1 MYYVGCPFDNGSAAK
16 PLRTNEFIIGDFVA
30 FRHKR
35 SRIADCGL
43 RIAGRS
49 IRNPKWSWL
58 WLCVMLM
65 VTATAWAEKPAW
77 VLRGGSAEVSDAR
90 VMQGFGVAGATED
103 VERDWMR
110 AKDGARAEIVRQIRV
125 QIDAVVEDTLSE
137 RGGKMASATTMVT
150 RSSVDMVLEGIQ
162 IAEQWYDAKEKVYYA
177 LAVLDR
183 MEAGRR
189 LTKQITE
196 ADRAAHAYWDGAE
209 TDCSEGR
216 WVAALRG
223 RFRAE
228 EERSRAL
235 SLERIRSVVWKGGA
249 SDLEVG
255 GPTAA
260 PLSMA
265 QMERTLGR
273 MVSELKLSAA
283 SGDGQQMTWGAVLAE
298 PLVAEAVW
306 RSEDGER
313 PVEGVSVRFGFER
326 SSGTLDSLGVTD
338 ARGQAACNVHRVSG
352 EMETAR
358 VVARVD
364 TTVLGAEF
372 THPNTGRWLAQ
383 LAEVRT
389 VFTLQRKLR
398 RLFVAMD
405 ETVLGEATGEKM
417 VESLLKERISQWGKV
432 AIAEDRTSAE
442 WILEGQAA
450 VRAGQHTT
458 GIHSCYATVTVR
470 LFEVQSRTE
479 LFKKRL
485 DGVKG
490 FHIDQREA
498 GRRALEKAGAR
509 IAKDVVSV
517 LEGL

>member
-1 MYYVGCPFDNGSAAK
+1 MQKKCLF
-16 PLRTNEFIIGDFVA
+16 
-30 FRHKR
+30 
-35 SRIADCGL
+35 
-43 RIAGRS
+43 
-49 IRNPKWSWL
+49 
-58 WLCVMLM
+58 LCVILM
-65 VTATAWAEKPAW
+65 VTTTARAEQPEW
-77 VLRGGSAEVSDAR
+77 VKRGARAEVSDAR
-90 VMQGFGVAGATED
+90 FMQGFGVAGFTGD

-125 QIDAVVEDTLSE
+125 QIDAVAADTLSE
-137 RGGKMASATTMVT
+137 REGEVSSATTMVT
-150 RSSVDMVLEGIQ
+150 RSSVDMVLEGIR
-162 IAEQWYDAKEKVYYA
+162 IAEQWYDAKKKVYYA

-189 LTKQITE
+189 LTKQME
-196 ADRAAHAYWDGAE
+196 AADRAAHAYWDGAE
-209 TDCSEGR
+209 SDRSEGR

-223 RFRAE
+223 GFRAE

-235 SLERIRSVVWKGGA
+235 SLERIRSVVWKDGA
-249 SDLEVG
+249 SNLEVG
-255 GPTAA
+255 EPTAD

-265 QMERTLGR
+265 EMERTLGR
-273 MVSELKLSAA
+273 MVSELKLRAA
-283 SGDGQQMTWGAVLAE
+283 SGDGQQMTWGAALTE
-298 PLVAEAVW
+298 PLVVEAIW

-313 PVEGVSVRFGFER
+313 PVEGVPVRFGFER
-326 SSGTLDSLGVTD
+326 GSGALDSVGVTD
-338 ARGQAACNVHRVSG
+338 ARGRAACTVHRVSG

-364 TTVLGAEF
+364 TTVLGTEF

-398 RLFVAMD
+398 RLFVAVD

-417 VESLLKERISQWGKV
+417 VENLLKERISEWGKV

-442 WILEGQAA
+442 WILEGGAA
-450 VRAGQHTT
+450 VRAGQHTA
-458 GIHSCYATVTVR
+458 GIFSCYATVTVR
-470 LFEVQSRTE
+470 LFEVQSRIE

-498 GRRALEKAGAR
+498 GRRALKKAGSR
-509 IAKDVVSV
+509 IAEEVVSV

>member
-1 MYYVGCPFDNGSAAK
+1 MQKKCF
-16 PLRTNEFIIGDFVA
+16 F
-30 FRHKR
+30 
-35 SRIADCGL
+35 
-43 RIAGRS
+43 
-49 IRNPKWSWL
+49 
-58 WLCVMLM
+58 LCVMLM
-65 VTATAWAEKPAW
+65 IAATARAEQPEW
-77 VLRGGSAEVSDAR
+77 VKRGERAEVSDAQF
-90 VMQGFGVAGATED
+90 MQGFGVAGSTED

-110 AKDGARAEIVRQIRV
+110 AKDGARAEIARQIRV
-125 QIDAVVEDTLSE
+125 QVDAVVEDTLSE
-137 RGGKMASATTMVT
+137 RDGEVASATTMVT

-162 IAEQWYDAKEKVYYA
+162 IAEQWYDAKKKVYYA

-189 LTKQITE
+189 LTKQMEE
-196 ADRAAHAYWDGAE
+196 ADRAAHAYWDGTE
-209 TDCSEGR
+209 SDRSEGR

-223 RFRAE
+223 KFRAE

-235 SLERIRSVVWKGGA
+235 SLERIRSVVWKGG
-249 SDLEVG
+249 EVWEDSERTLDEKA
-255 GPTAA
+255 PK

-265 QMERTLGR
+265 EMERTLGR
-273 MVSELKLSAA
+273 MVSELKLRVA

-298 PLVAEAVW
+298 PLVVEAVW
-306 RSEDGER
+306 RSDGGER

-326 SSGTLDSLGVTD
+326 GTGALDSVGVTD
-338 ARGQAACNVHRVSG
+338 ARGQAACTVHRVSG

-372 THPNTGRWLAQ
+372 AHPNTGRWLAQ
-383 LAEVRT
+383 LAEVQT
-389 VFTLQRKLR
+389 VFALQRKMR
-398 RLFVAMD
+398 RLFVAVD
-405 ETVLGEATGEKM
+405 EIILGEATGEKM
-417 VESLLKERISQWGKV
+417 VAALLKERISEWGKV
-432 AIAEDRTSAE
+432 AIAVDRTSSE
-442 WILEGQAA
+442 WILEGQAI
-450 VRAGQHTT
+450 VRGGQNTT
-458 GIHSCYATVTVR
+458 GIYSCYATVTVR

-498 GRRALEKAGAR
+498 GRRALEKAGMQ
-509 IAKDVVSV
+509 IAEDVVAV